1 MASENPLKAREN
13 ADSGD
18 HVALGLVL
26 AMLGF
31 AGLSV
36 GDAIIKSIAGAWPGT
51 AVSLLRY
58 LIGTAGLFVVVIA
71 AEGRKGLHFPM
82 PWAQLGRG
90 VSIAL
95 GSVCFFSAIF
105 LMPLADATSIQ
116 FTSPMFAALFSALI
130 LRERMPLAAW
140 IATLVAFAGVL
151 MVLRPNFAALGW
163 ASLLPIG
170 TAIGMS
176 LNMIF
181 NRMVARAGSVLLM
194 QLLMSAVAVPVLLVA
209 TVIGHFSGVEALH
222 VTVPDWTIVAR
233 VAVVAFTATISL
245 MLIYLATTKASAAVT
260 APMTYVQILVALGLG
275 MLFYQDYPDPLA
287 LGGAALIIAAG
298 LWLWGRQRRRVEPAP

>member
-1 MASENPLKAREN
+1 MAADNPRKVQE
-13 ADSGD
+13 SGRSSD
-18 HVALGLVL
+18 HVAMGLML

-58 LIGTAGLFVVVIA
+58 VIGTAGLLVALLIV
-71 AEGRKGLHFPM
+71 EGKQGLRCPM
-82 PWAQLGRG
+82 PWIQLARG
-90 VSIAL
+90 VTISL

-105 LMPLADATSIQ
+105 LMPLADATAIQ

-130 LRERMPLAAW
+130 LRERMPLVAW
-140 IATLVAFAGVL
+140 IATLVAFVGVL
-151 MVLRPNFAALGW
+151 MVLRPNFATLGW
-163 ASLLPIG
+163 AALLPMG

-176 LNMIF
+176 LNMIL
-181 NRMVARAGSVLLM
+181 NRMVSQAGSALLM
-194 QLLMSAVAVPVLLVA
+194 QLLVSAIAIPVLAVATA
-209 TVIGHFSGVEALH
+209 FGHFSGIEALH

-233 VAVVAFTATISL
+233 IAVVACTATVAL

-298 LWLWGRQRRRVEPAP
+298 LWLWSRQRVPPAR